1 MTDLSEYERRQ
12 YEQLRR
18 WQEQPP
24 DLGSR
29 LLARPTGI
37 AGRVVQTIIPLSALQ
52 AALNGVSGVA
62 LRLSDQSSILKRAR
76 VATLEELRAQPLDV
90 CDRLAKSQTRVAMT
104 LGGISG
110 GVFGVAGAAG
120 MLADVPTLLTG
131 VLRTIHRVGLCFG
144 EEPDKHLM
152 IGIFALASANSAE
165 EKRTAIAALRA
176 DIAQATGAAVRD
188 GLERVAERQLA
199 KETAVFSLQTLAQRV
214 GVQLGRRKAAGV
226 VPVLGAAVGSAV
238 NAWYVRDVALT
249 ARYVFLDRWLRER
262 YPEMKF

>member
-1 MTDLSEYERRQ
+1 MTELSKYERKQ
-12 YEQLRR
+12 YEKLRH
-18 WQEQPP
+18 WQAQPP

-29 LLARPTGI
+29 LLAGPTGV
-37 AGRVVQTIIPLSALQ
+37 AGRVVQAMIPLSALQ
-52 AALNGVSGVA
+52 AALNGVSGMA
-62 LRLSDQSSILKRAR
+62 LRLSDQSSILKRAQ
-76 VATLEELRAQPLDV
+76 VATLDELRAQPLEV
-90 CDRLAKSQTRVAMT
+90 CDRLATSQTRVAMT

-131 VLRTIHRVGLCFG
+131 VLRMIHRVGLCFG

-152 IGIFALASANSAE
+152 IGIFALASANSVD
-165 EKRTAIAALRA
+165 EKQIAIAALRA
-176 DIAQATGAAVRD
+176 DITQLPGAAVRD

-226 VPVLGAAVGSAV
+226 VPVFGAMVGSAV

-249 ARYVFLDRWLRER
+249 ARYVFQDRWLREH
-262 YPEMKF
+262 YPEIKF